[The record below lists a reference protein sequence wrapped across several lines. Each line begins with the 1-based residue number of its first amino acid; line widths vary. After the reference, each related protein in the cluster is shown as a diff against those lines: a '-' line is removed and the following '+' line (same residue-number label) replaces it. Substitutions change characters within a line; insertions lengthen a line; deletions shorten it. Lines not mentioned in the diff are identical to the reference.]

1 MQPCQIIKT
10 DEYTNKKV
18 LWGKFK
24 SKKDAI
30 QYLKTKGKTSQHLYS
45 ICVFV
50 QTTHTLICNHA
61 ENDNVTYYRIEP
73 IH

>member
-1 MQPCQIIKT
+1 M
-10 DEYTNKKV
+10 KKEEIQAI
-18 LWGKFK
+18 WNQFK
-24 SKKDAI
+24 SNEERNNHRENDILLAKNFGSK
-30 QYLKTKGKTSQHLYS
+30 QQ